1 VKITDPKFTE
11 RLLPALEYLISHDG
25 APIAQ
30 AALVFRGK
38 GITRADLETWSDHFL
53 RGRKLTPA
61 RLYEVKQQVG
71 LLEPGHPSKPAQ
83 PPAASQ
89 SPAAVASAAAKV
101 AAPAPVATGTKVGP
115 TSDIGRWL
123 DGQKI
128 PVVGRANTYLVQ
140 VTPQI
145 AEAWLAFNQGNRK
158 PSRTKIRR
166 FAAAMAR
173 GQWAQNGETVKFSVS
188 GRLLDGQS
196 RLMAIK
202 EAGATVVLELRA
214 GLPDIAQQSM
224 DSGELRSGTHTLEM
238 LGEKYPH
245 VLAPALKMVFLL
257 EQGILGG
264 GALGEKAVRTRVVEN
279 AQLAPL
285 LERHAGLKDS
295 VGWVMTEGL
304 SLSNIMQHS
313 VASFFHYVFGTIDAE
328 LRDEFFAALL
338 SGLNLTRQSP
348 VYHLR
353 ERLLADRAKGLVL
366 ARRRE
371 HRALIIK
378 AWNFTRGGEKISR
391 LEFAKGDTFPEIAG
405 IKIGKGGAS

>member
-1 VKITDPKFTE
+1 MKATDPKFTE

-38 GITRADLETWSDHFL
+38 GITRADLQLWFDHFL

-71 LLEPGHPSKPAQ
+71 LLTVTEPAPARPSEPKA
-83 PPAASQ
+83 
-89 SPAAVASAAAKV
+89 PAAVAPSTAKV
-101 AAPAPVATGTKVGP
+101 PWLGPKIGP
-115 TSDIGRWL
+115 TSDIGKWL
-123 DGQKI
+123 DAQKV
-128 PVVGRANTYLVQ
+128 PVVGRASTFLVP
-140 VTPQI
+140 VTPAL
-145 AEAWLAFNQGNRK
+145 AEAWLRFNEGNRK

-173 GQWAQNGETVKFSVS
+173 GGWAQNGETVKFSIS

-196 RLMAIK
+196 RLMAVQQS
-202 EAGATVVLELRA
+202 GATVVLELRA

-245 VLAPALKMVFLL
+245 VLAPALKMVFHL
-257 EQGILGG
+257 ENGILGG
-264 GALGEKAVRTRVVEN
+264 GTLPGPRKNGTRVVEN
-279 AQLAPL
+279 AQLGPL
-285 LERHAGLKDS
+285 LERHTALKDS

-313 VASFFHYVFGTIDAE
+313 VASFFHYIFGTIDAE
-328 LRDEFFAALL
+328 LRDEFFAALV

-353 ERLLADRAKGLVL
+353 ERLLADRAKHLVL

-371 HRALIIK
+371 HRALVIK
-378 AWNFTRGGEKISR
+378 AWNFTRAGEKITR
-391 LEFAKGDTFPEIAG
+391 LEFGKGDTFPEIAG
-405 IKIGKGGAS
+405 VKISKEGAS